1 MKKIRY
7 CKITILILAGWAI
20 LSAIGFLGKDTIYSR
35 YTVDPVKTPY
45 FVLVMQGIHDGIYP
59 WSSDH
64 ESLWD
69 KWEHLAELRR
79 DEEQI
84 SATESTEPAAEGTE
98 SMAETETVAE
108 TEQEEVRSFHAV
120 DAGYFS
126 DAVFIGDS
134 RTVGLHDYGG
144 LNDSTFY
151 ATVGMNV
158 YNLWTEKFCEVD
170 GEKVTLE
177 EALKAKK
184 YGKIYFQIGINE
196 MGRGTLDG
204 FMTAYEDSVEKFRE
218 LQPDAVIF
226 VQGIMKVAKEKSD
239 KDPIFN
245 NVGIEQRNE
254 RIAALADGK
263 NIFYL
268 DVRRHSSVW
277 FKIWDLGGLPE
288 GEWNLK
294 KRYGAG
300 ISIIAFL
307 LIVFLK
313 NREGIFVEFQNAG
326 ISQFAQF
333 IGHGRA
339 VDREIVGKL
348 LAVEWNG
355 KG

>member
-7 CKITILILAGWAI
+7 CKITILILAGWVI
-20 LSAIGFLGKDTIYSR
+20 LSAIGFLGKDTVYSR
-35 YTVDPVKTPY
+35 YTIDVKKTPY
-45 FVLVMQGIHDGIYP
+45 FVLVMQGIHDGVYP
-59 WSSDH
+59 WSGEH

-69 KWEHLAELRR
+69 KWEKLAEQRK

-84 SATESTEPAAEGTE
+84 LGTESSEIVAEGTE
-98 SMAETETVAE
+98 NVVETESVTE
-108 TEQEEVRSFHAV
+108 TEEVKSFHPV
-120 DAGYFS
+120 DDSYFS

-151 ATVGMNV
+151 ATVGMNI

-177 EALKAKK
+177 EALKAKQ

-204 FMTAYEDSVEKFRE
+204 FMTAYEESVKKFRE

-268 DVRRHSSVW
+268 DMNEVVC
-277 FKIWDLGGLPE
+277 DEDG
-288 GEWNLK
+288 NLK
-294 KRYGAG
+294 SNLTFDDVHLYGSKYDIWVDYLKEKG
-300 ISIIAFL
+300 I
-307 LIVFLK
+307 
-313 NREGIFVEFQNAG
+313 
-326 ISQFAQF
+326 
-333 IGHGRA
+333 
-339 VDREIVGKL
+339 
-348 LAVEWNG
+348 
-355 KG
+355 